1 MVAQHGLKQVQVLGK
16 GRRANG
22 EYGKDEHAHG
32 HLDLIDGGGA
42 GRKHDAPGVDEEH
55 CLLLVVALLDQAVVD
70 VALVGLPDANV
81 GALAAHDGAKRV
93 DDGHA
98 GNDERD
104 DKRGERGGA
113 AHVEQRD
120 GAQCKAQ
127 KQRPRVAQEDA
138 CGVEVVAQKGQTG
151 AKERN
156 GERGGVDAARE
167 NGHRKHG
174 ERRDAADARGQA
186 VEAVDEVNDVGECHQ
201 IDHGDGVGEPSEH
214 DLAGG
219 KRVDDDA
226 DPQAADTGDKRGE
239 DLSG

>member
-1 MVAQHGLKQVQVLGK
+1 MRALVVMVAQHGLKQMQMLGE
-16 GRRANG
+16 GSRANG
-22 EYGKDEHAHG
+22 EHGKNEHAHG

-42 GRKHDAPGVDEEH
+42 GRKHDAPGIDEQH
-55 CLLLVVALLDQAVVD
+55 GLFLVVAFLDQAVVD
-70 VALVGLPDANV
+70 VALVGLSDANV
-81 GALAAHDGAKRV
+81 GALAAHNGAKRV

-104 DKRGERGGA
+104 DKRGECGGA

-120 GAQCKAQ
+120 GAQRKAQ

-138 CGVEVVAQKGQTG
+138 CGVEVVVQKGQTG

-156 GERGGVDAARE
+156 RERGGVDAARE
-167 NGHRKHG
+167 HGHRKHG

-226 DPQAADTGDKRGE
+226 DF
-239 DLSG
+239 

>member
-1 MVAQHGLKQVQVLGK
+1 MT
-16 GRRANG
+16 
-22 EYGKDEHAHG
+22 
-32 HLDLIDGGGA
+32 
-42 GRKHDAPGVDEEH
+42 
-55 CLLLVVALLDQAVVD
+55 
-70 VALVGLPDANV
+70 LVGLPDANV
-81 GALAAHDGAKRV
+81 GAPAAHDGAKRV

-167 NGHRKHG
+167 NSHRKHG
-174 ERRDAADARGQA
+174 ERGDAADARGQA

-201 IDHGDGVGEPSEH
+201 IDYGDGVGEPPEH
-214 DLAGG
+214 DFAGG

-226 DPQAADTGDKRGE
+226 DPQAADTGDERGE
-239 DLSG
+239 DLSGQLLLGLELEDVVDSAGRKDDGKGERQHGIANVKARVRHQDGWPA